1 MMIPTPPQLT
11 GDERRQ
17 LVQVRSYLYQM
28 AETLN
33 QSLNA
38 LTPEN
43 FHGEL
48 SKTLQSAAT
57 LQQVEEQVHESAAA
71 LKAMIVKT
79 ATQVQARM
87 DAITAALEGEYVAR
101 SEFGD
106 YREQVSA
113 EITATAASI
122 VQAYNY
128 DSRLDA
134 LDESMAGF
142 EAYEVSTRAYIK
154 TGLLYHDEANVPIY
168 GVAVGQREDEPG
180 ENAVSGAGSLAT
192 FTADRLSFWQNGVE
206 TAWISDGQWCARA
219 VEVKERITLGQWAME
234 QQNGFT
240 LRWIG

>member
-1 MMIPTPPQLT
+1 MMIPTPPQWA
-11 GDERRQ
+11 GDEQRQ
-17 LVQVRSYLYQM
+17 LTQVRSYLYQM
-28 AETLN
+28 AEALN
-33 QSLNA
+33 RSLTT

-43 FHGEL
+43 FQGEWQ
-48 SKTLQSAAT
+48 KNLQSAASQ
-57 LQQVEEQVHESAAA
+57 QQVKEQVHQSAAH
-71 LKAMIVKT
+71 LKALIVKT
-79 ATQVQARM
+79 AAQVQSRL
-87 DAITAALEGEYVAR
+87 DEITARLEGDYVAQSDWGR
-101 SEFGD
+101 
-106 YREQVSA
+106 YQEQVSA
-113 EITATAASI
+113 EIKATAAGI

-154 TGLLYHDEANVPIY
+154 TGLLYYDEANVPVY
-168 GVAVGQREDEPG
+168 GVAVGQQEEQL
-180 ENAVSGAGSLAT
+180 GSLAT

-206 TAWISDGQWCARA
+206 MAWISDGQWCARA